1 MIKDAYRFALPPL
14 VAGALCF
21 ILGWKIFGAVLIL
34 LGLFIF
40 YFFRDPQR
48 VIPTT
53 PGIILSPAD
62 GKIVEIIDEMLD
74 SVMGHRVSI
83 FLSIWNVHVQ
93 GVPANGRIA
102 DVVYGPGRFYAA
114 FRSD

>member
-1 MIKDAYRFALPPL
+1 MRCAAAPPAAANTRAKRISPRPMIKDAYRFALPPL

-83 FLSIWNVHVQ
+83 
-93 GVPANGRIA
+93 
-102 DVVYGPGRFYAA
+102 
-114 FRSD
+114 